1 MQTDRSEKPAMHQS
15 RIRIKLIALPLVMAF
30 LKSDALSIAIEPPLH
45 AITAIDVLLL
55 PDAAMLQLAKVANDQ
70 LRAVYPKGF
79 ALDATHRP
87 HITLLQRYVRT
98 KDLNAVYNAVSEVF
112 DRKRPAG
119 WELEATGYY
128 YLNFENHGLAG
139 IVIRPT
145 PQLVQLQQEVIDAVK
160 PYTEPEGNA
169 EAYVTS
175 PEFPDINESTLQ
187 YVETFIPE
195 RIGKNYNPHV
205 TVGVGPLDFVEKMK
219 AAPFQKTQFKVM
231 GAAVFQ
237 LGDNGTAQKQLWAWT
252 LPKLP

>member
-1 MQTDRSEKPAMHQS
+1 MHQPS
-15 RIRIKLIALPLVMAF
+15 IRIKFIALFFIVAF
-30 LKSDALSIAIEPPLH
+30 WTSDRISIAEDPTPH

-55 PDAAMLQLAKVANDQ
+55 PDPTMIQIAKAANDQ
-70 LRAVYPKGF
+70 LREIYPKGF

-98 KDLNAVYNAVSEVF
+98 KDLAAVYTAVNKVF
-112 DRKRPAG
+112 DRERPAG
-119 WELEATGYY
+119 RELEATGYY
-128 YLNFENHGLAG
+128 YLNFENQGLAG

-160 PYTEPEGNA
+160 PYTEPDGTS
-169 EAYVTS
+169 EAYVTT
-175 PEFPDINESTLQ
+175 PEHPDINESTLQ
-187 YVETFIPE
+187 YVKRFIPE

-219 AAPFQKTQFKVM
+219 AAPFQKTQFKVI

-237 LGDNGTAQKQLWAWT
+237 LGDNGTAQKQLWNWMIPTA
-252 LPKLP
+252 P